1 MKGCPQSTDRGRE
14 SSPFTLLV
22 SNPISVPLGKRKV
35 QRSWPLAMRQAH
47 CLGYLHGQEESDMD
61 KCRESWVG

>member
-1 MKGCPQSTDRGRE
+1 MKGCPPSTDRGRE

-22 SNPISVPLGKRKV
+22 SNPISVPLGKRKA
-35 QRSWPLAMRQAH
+35 QRLWPLARHQAYRL
-47 CLGYLHGQEESDMD
+47 CYLHGQEESDMD